1 MTDYLKEYLV
11 KLGFKVDN
19 QQYNQF
25 KKALQ
30 GAEGDTKTFSSGMT
44 ANMATSAAAVLTFV
58 AAANVGI
65 ASYLGSLARAD
76 MDTELFARRMWI
88 TADQGKAIQE
98 SLKATGRSMEDVW
111 FSPEL
116 RAQFTELQKVA
127 NDVKPPA
134 EFKNQMKDIRDVSLE
149 FMKLRVI
156 LAYALQWIGYY
167 LSKDLAEPIANIKE
181 AMVEINAYVRAN
193 MPTITRDIAKFLS
206 GFVSMGEAA
215 VWVLIR
221 LGSLISD
228 LPDNV
233 EAAGAALAVMFAIM
247 AASPMGLMLIGLS
260 GLMLLL
266 EDFYTFSEGGKSAL
280 PGLWSWV
287 SDTFGKGSEF
297 ADEFDDSVNQ
307 LHDDL
312 QLLFNIMTDLKENF
326 DKENTFSHMI
336 DAFKAEY
343 ELVKNIEQ
351 KVRDLIKALTDLA
364 GIGDTT
370 YGKYVK
376 EFVEE
381 GPKKFWSNRAR
392 DAGNAMMGEG
402 GGNTAGEYAAPMSN
416 WFFDT
421 IKGLS
426 EGLSQMITGNNPVP
440 SGQSGNQSNI
450 NQTIQN
456 TNNIYGSDAYAIG
469 TQVNRNWNNME
480 VVMRDLQGVYR

>member
-11 KLGFKVDN
+11 KLGFKVDS

-25 KKALQ
+25 KKVLQ
-30 GAEGDTKTFSSGMT
+30 GAEGETKDFSTGMT

-116 RAQFTELQKVA
+116 RAQFIELQKVA
-127 NDVKPPA
+127 QDVRPPA
-134 EFKNQMKDIRDVSLE
+134 EFKEQMKDIRDVSLE

-156 LAYALQWIGYY
+156 LAYALQWIGFY
-167 LSKDLAEPIANIKE
+167 LTKYLAEPIAKIKKG
-181 AMVEINAYVRAN
+181 MVELNAFIKAN
-193 MPTITRDIAKFLS
+193 LPTISRDIAKFLS
-206 GFVSMGEAA
+206 GFVSMGEA
-215 VWVLIR
+215 VLWVLMR
-221 LGSLISD
+221 LGALIAG
-228 LPDNV
+228 LPHNV
-233 EAAGAALAVMFAIM
+233 KVAGVALAALFAVM
-247 AASPMGLMLIGLS
+247 AASPMGLMIMGLS
-260 GLMLLL
+260 MMMLLL

-297 ADEFDDSVNQ
+297 ADAFGDSVNQ

-312 QLLFNIMTDLKENF
+312 QLLFNIMRDLQENF

-336 DAFKAEY
+336 DAFKAVY

-370 YGKYVK
+370 YGKYIK
-376 EFVEE
+376 EFVQE
-381 GPKKFWSNRAR
+381 GPSKFWRNRMQ

-402 GGNTAGEYAAPMSN
+402 GGNTIGEYAAPGAN

-421 IKGLS
+421 IKSLS
-426 EGLSQMITGNNPVP
+426 EGLSSMITGTNPVP
-440 SGQSGNQSNI
+440 SGQNNNQSNV